1 MIVRPH
7 QHWFRRLFDWHGSVL
22 SEILFRLSLNL
33 GMSVVAIIC
42 FQWYADFGVKLTLA
56 PFSLLGVAI
65 AIFLGF
71 RNSASY
77 ARFTEA
83 RVLWGTL
90 LIVNRSLLR
99 QVKSI
104 FPQRPELAREFASL
118 LMAFSYSL
126 KHLLRGTSLSEDL
139 RRLLPDY
146 DVSRLENSA
155 SPCNQIVLMIGQW
168 LGEKRQAG
176 EVSDILFNSI
186 DENINKLTAVQAG
199 CERISNTP
207 IPFAYS
213 LIVHR
218 TVYLFCT
225 LLPFALVPDL
235 HYMTPLVSVFISYT
249 FISLDALAE
258 ELEDPFGMAPNDLP
272 LNAMC
277 NAIEINLREMNNE
290 SPLPQKLLPDKQ
302 FQLQ

>member
-7 QHWFRRLFDWHGSVL
+7 QHWFRRLFVWHGSVL

-33 GMSVVAIIC
+33 AMSVVAILC
-42 FQWYADFGVKLTLA
+42 FQWYEALGVKLTLA

-71 RNSASY
+71 RNSVSY

-83 RVLWGTL
+83 RVLWGSL

-104 FPQRPELAREFASL
+104 LPQRPELAQEFAAL
-118 LMAFSYSL
+118 LIAFSYCL
-126 KHLLRGTSLSEDL
+126 KHQLRGTSMREDL
-139 RRLLPDY
+139 ARLLPNHDLK
-146 DVSRLENSA
+146 SLESSA
-155 SPCNQIVLMIGQW
+155 SPCNRILLLIGQW
-168 LGEKRQAG
+168 LGERRQAG
-176 EVSDILFNSI
+176 EVSDILFQSV
-186 DENINKLTAVQAG
+186 DQNINQLSSVLAG

-218 TVYLFCT
+218 TVYLFCS

-258 ELEDPFGMAPNDLP
+258 ELEDPFGTAPNDLP

-277 NAIEINLREMNNE
+277 NVIEINLREMNDETN
-290 SPLPQKLLPDKQ
+290 LPQRLRPDKQ
-302 FQLQ
+302 FQLN

>member
-33 GMSVVAIIC
+33 GMSIVAIIC
-42 FQWYADFGVKLTLA
+42 FQWYEDFGVKLTLA

-71 RNSASY
+71 RNSVSY

-104 FPQRPELAREFASL
+104 FLERPELAREFTAL
-118 LMAFSYSL
+118 LLAFTYSL
-126 KHLLRGTSLSEDL
+126 KHLLRGTSTREDL
-139 RRLLPDY
+139 RRLLPNH
-146 DVSRLENSA
+146 DVSMLEKSA
-155 SPCNQIVLMIGQW
+155 SPCNRIVLMIGQW

-176 EVSDILFNSI
+176 EISDILFQSI
-186 DENINKLTAVQAG
+186 DENINKLAAIQAG

-258 ELEDPFGMAPNDLP
+258 ELEDPFGTAPNDLP

-277 NAIEINLREMNNE
+277 NAIEINLLEMNNE
-290 SPLPQKLLPDKQ
+290 SPLPAKLMPDKK